1 MHRWV
6 VAIWVNSK
14 VEELL
19 VPKVVV
25 VVEEDEDEDEEA
37 VETKGMHRY
46 RR

>member
-6 VAIWVNSK
+6 VAVWVDSK

-25 VVEEDEDEDEEA
+25 VVEEDENEDA

>member
-6 VAIWVNSK
+6 VAVWVDSK
-14 VEELL
+14 VELL

-25 VVEEDEDEDEEA
+25 VVEEDQDEDA